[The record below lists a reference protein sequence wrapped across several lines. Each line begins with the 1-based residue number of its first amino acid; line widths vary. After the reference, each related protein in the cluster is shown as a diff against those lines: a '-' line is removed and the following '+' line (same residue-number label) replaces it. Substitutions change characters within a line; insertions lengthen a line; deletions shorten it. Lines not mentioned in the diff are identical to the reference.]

1 MKNEFQQTELLRLRN
16 EQAKTRRDELFGGL
30 SPAERAAYD
39 RKQRR
44 IHELEDQISERG
56 LWDQAAAD

>member
-1 MKNEFQQTELLRLRN
+1 MKNESHQTELLRLRN

-30 SPAERAAYD
+30 SPAERTAYD

-44 IHELEDQISERG
+44 IDELEDQISERG